1 MSVIEVSNKSFDLNV
16 PVLVIGAGACGCC
29 AALAVN
35 DAGVEVMVLERDER
49 PSGSTS
55 LSGGQ
60 VPGAATNL
68 QAKAGID
75 DPAELLAHD
84 LIVKAKHQNDPDMA
98 HHIAA
103 QSGPTVDWLAEQH
116 HLPLSV
122 QDLFLYPGHSAQHMH
137 VTPGM
142 TGAEL
147 LTCLLAAV
155 AEKEIDVVVSAHVT
169 DLFAEAD
176 GKVVGVQI
184 SRPDG
189 SVEAIGCEA
198 LILACNG
205 YGGSPE
211 MLRRY
216 MPEIAEIHYHGH
228 VGNQG
233 DAVDWG
239 LDLGAGISDMGS
251 YQGFGAVVTPVMVH
265 LTWASITEGGIQVNN
280 AGQRFSH
287 ENEGYSEQARKVLSQ
302 PGGIVWTIFDQRV
315 QDVAM
320 GLESQR
326 QAFELGGI
334 KKVASVD
341 ELADLIGCD
350 VETLTVTLND
360 VAAMAR
366 SETDDPFGRDFSA
379 KPPLCAPYYVAK
391 VTGALFHTQ
400 GGLDVDFDG
409 RVLRTDGAP
418 LPNLF
423 AGGSAARGLS
433 GPSDWGYLSGSGLM
447 MATTLGRL
455 AGTKAAAM
463 TGGAPD
469 QPT

>member
-1 MSVIEVSNKSFDLNV
+1 MSVIEVSHKNFELHV

-35 DAGVEVMVLERDER
+35 DAGIEVMVLERDER

-68 QAKAGID
+68 QRLAGID
-75 DPAELLAHD
+75 DPAELLARD
-84 LIVKAKHQNDPDMA
+84 LIVKAKDQNDPDMA
-98 HHIAA
+98 RHIAA
-103 QSGPTVDWLAEQH
+103 ESGPTVDWLADQH
-116 HLPLSV
+116 GLPLSV
-122 QDLFLYPGHSAQHMH
+122 QELFLYPGHSAQHMH

-147 LTCLLAAV
+147 LTCLLRAV
-155 AEKEIDVVVSAHVT
+155 AARDIYVVVSAHVT
-169 DLFAEAD
+169 DLFANSD
-176 GKVVGVQI
+176 GRIVGVQI
-184 SRPDG
+184 RRPDG
-189 SVEAIGCEA
+189 SVEAIGCDA

-233 DAVDWG
+233 DAVNWG
-239 LDLGAGISDMGS
+239 LALGAGISDMGS
-251 YQGFGAVVTPVMVH
+251 YQGFGAVVTPLMVH

-287 ENEGYSEQARKVLSQ
+287 ENQGYSEQARKVLAQ
-302 PGGIVWTIFDQRV
+302 PGGIVWTIFDARV
-315 QDVAM
+315 QAVAM
-320 GLESQR
+320 KLESQQ
-326 QAFELGGI
+326 QAFEMGGI
-334 KKVASVD
+334 KQVD
-341 ELADLIGCD
+341 TISELAELVGCD
-350 VETLTVTLND
+350 EGSLTATLED
-360 VAAMAR
+360 VADMAR
-366 SETDDPFGRDFSA
+366 GDKVDPFGRDFSG

-400 GGLDVDFDG
+400 GGLDVDFNG
-409 RVLRTDGAP
+409 RVLRTDGTK

-423 AGGSAARGLS
+423 AGGGAARGLS

-455 AGTKAAAM
+455 AGAKAAEM
-463 TGGAPD
+463 LG
-469 QPT
+469 

>member
-1 MSVIEVSNKSFDLNV
+1 MSVIEVSHKNFELHV

-35 DAGVEVMVLERDER
+35 DAGIEVMVLERDER

-68 QAKAGID
+68 QRLAGID
-75 DPAELLAHD
+75 DPAELLARD
-84 LIVKAKHQNDPDMA
+84 LIVKAKDQNDPDMA
-98 HHIAA
+98 RHIAA
-103 QSGPTVDWLAEQH
+103 ESGPTVDWLAYQH
-116 HLPLSV
+116 GLPLSV
-122 QDLFLYPGHSAQHMH
+122 QELFLYPGHSAQHMH

-147 LTCLLAAV
+147 LTCLLRAV
-155 AEKEIDVVVSAHVT
+155 AARDIDIVVSAHVT
-169 DLFAEAD
+169 DLFANSD
-176 GKVVGVQI
+176 GRIVGVQTR
-184 SRPDG
+184 RPDG
-189 SVEAIGCEA
+189 SVEAIGCDA

-233 DAVDWG
+233 DAVNWG
-239 LDLGAGISDMGS
+239 LALGAGISDMGS
-251 YQGFGAVVTPVMVH
+251 YQGFGAVVTPLMVH
-265 LTWASITEGGIQVNN
+265 LSWASIAEGGIQVNN

-287 ENEGYSEQARKVLSQ
+287 ENQGYSEQARKVLAQ
-302 PGGIVWTIFDQRV
+302 PGGIVWTIFDARV
-315 QDVAM
+315 QAVAM
-320 GLESQR
+320 KLESQQ
-326 QAFELGGI
+326 QAFEMGGI
-334 KKVASVD
+334 KQVD
-341 ELADLIGCD
+341 TISELAELVGCD
-350 VETLTVTLND
+350 EGSLTATLED
-360 VAAMAR
+360 VANMAR
-366 SETDDPFGRDFSA
+366 GYKVDPFGRDFSG

-409 RVLRTDGAP
+409 RVLRTDGTK

-423 AGGSAARGLS
+423 AAGGAARGLS

-455 AGTKAAAM
+455 AGAKAAEM
-463 TGGAPD
+463 LG
-469 QPT
+469 